1 MVKVGTSGW
10 VYPHW
15 RERFYP
21 PSLPTK
27 QWLTFYAQHFD
38 TVEVNNSFYRL
49 PKRETFEQWRKET
62 PDNFLFAVKG
72 SRFITHMKKL
82 KGVEEALDRFFSAAD
97 GLGEKLAIVLWQL
110 PPNLKADAERLDAFF
125 RLLPRHCAHAVEF
138 RHPSWWQDER
148 ILKVLERHEIA
159 HCAPIAPP
167 FPKEI
172 ARIVTAPI
180 VYLRF
185 HGWNGL
191 YGGFF
196 PDDELAWWAEQIANW
211 QKQGLTVFA
220 YFNNDVNAYA
230 VVNAETLKM
239 LVAQRF

>member
-1 MVKVGTSGW
+1 MVRIGTSGW

-27 QWLTFYAQHFD
+27 QWLSFYAQHFD

-62 PDNFLFAVKG
+62 PGDFAFAVKG

-82 KGVEEALDRFFSAAD
+82 KGVGEALDRFFSAVD

-110 PPNLKADAERLDAFF
+110 PPNLKSDAERLDAFL
-125 RLLPRHCAHAVEF
+125 RMLPRHCAHAIEF
-138 RHPSWWQDER
+138 RHPSWWQEET
-148 ILKVLERHEIA
+148 IWKVMERHEIA
-159 HCAPIAPP
+159 HCVPIAPP
-167 FPKEI
+167 FPKEL
-172 ARIVTAPI
+172 ARIVTAPL

-185 HGWNGL
+185 HGWDGL
-191 YGGFF
+191 YAGFF

-230 VVNAETLKM
+230 VINAKT
-239 LVAQRF
+239 